1 MFNSFICGYHIITVN
16 SLWDEK
22 AMSESR
28 GFFQLI
34 LLGVGVMV
42 VFALIAYLPTLGI
55 SGPWAQVNT
64 LIAPLILIIAFIG
77 MIAYVVTHR
86 R

>member
-1 MFNSFICGYHIITVN
+1 M
-16 SLWDEK
+16 
-22 AMSESR
+22 
-28 GFFQLI
+28 I

-42 VFALIAYLPTLGI
+42 VFALISYLPTLGV

-64 LIAPLILIIAFIG
+64 FIAPLVLIIAFIG
-77 MIAYVVTHR
+77 MIAYVVSHR